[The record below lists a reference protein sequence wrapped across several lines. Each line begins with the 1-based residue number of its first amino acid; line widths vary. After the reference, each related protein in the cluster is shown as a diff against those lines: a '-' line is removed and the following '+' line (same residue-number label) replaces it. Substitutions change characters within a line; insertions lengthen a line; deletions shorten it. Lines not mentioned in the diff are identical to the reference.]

1 MRRPLPTL
9 ATLIVFSLV
18 AGPALAGPRFGPK
31 RPIVIPRPAPDQ
43 DRGHFQA
50 ITPTPQEPGER
61 VVVPGPV
68 SSRLDKLRQAFDRGG
83 KTEQRTSRIE
93 RLRQAFQRTEAVSG
107 VQQFVRPN
115 PLFWNWTVD
124 RSYDLYWEGGQRAGV
139 PLPWNDDGPC
149 FDLEPDNR
157 KQDGWVLLAKDFGS
171 ADAPIESLPDLPFF
185 ALYNRYTGMI
195 CLYIY
200 NGERPGTCGS
210 QNTNYSVGILSI
222 VSSGIGKIPAFSH
235 HTGTR
240 AATVDRNYRQM
251 FITEDLVTNEWTRH
265 EFDVRGYDRN
275 IRALS
280 KRNAYFLFEL
290 HSLQESEVELAGTLS
305 LSGFINAGDLR
316 SGYRGNGSVDTVGS
330 GTAASLKVAQV
341 FNDANA
347 VRGKMAGYASENPGR
362 WWSDPLSNLAHS
374 GVGSV
379 ISALSP
385 AAGFITSFFGGG
397 GGSSVPLSWRVDLT
411 GDLQLSGTIRTTQP
425 VSRHMIYVPGT
436 RHGDDPAIKTP
447 VYDAPLGLF
456 DLRSGPKVGAYR
468 RHDIR
473 RPWGIS
479 VVDLPLD
486 FNERCGLEIVSTKVA
501 FVSPHYAPTSFFN
514 LSSFSPS
521 SSDISPNS
529 ALWISNQ
536 RWNSLRLGL
545 LMKFKPVGASSDR
558 IMTMYREY
566 PILNQDKEVILELPD
581 SDQHF
586 E

>member
-18 AGPALAGPRFGPK
+18 AGPALAGPQFGPK
-31 RPIVIPRPAPDQ
+31 RPIVTPRPARNQ
-43 DRGHFQA
+43 DRGHSQA
-50 ITPTPQEPGER
+50 IAPAPQEPGEP
-61 VVVPGPV
+61 VVVPGPA

-83 KTEQRTSRIE
+83 KTEPRTSRIE
-93 RLRQAFQRTEAVSG
+93 RLRQAFQRTEAVPG
-107 VQQFVRPN
+107 VGQLLHPHIL
-115 PLFWNWTVD
+115 PWNWTVD

-139 PLPWNDDGPC
+139 PLPWNDDGTC

-210 QNTNYSVGILSI
+210 QNTNYSMGILSI
-222 VSSGIGKIPAFSH
+222 VSSSIIGKIPAFSH
-235 HTGTR
+235 HTGTM
-240 AATVDRNYRQM
+240 AATVDRDYQQT
-251 FITEDLVTNEWTRH
+251 FITEDLMTNEWTRH

-275 IRALS
+275 IGALS

-290 HSLQESEVELAGTLS
+290 HSLQESAVELAGTLS
-305 LSGFINAGDLR
+305 LDGFINAGDLR

-330 GTAASLKVAQV
+330 GTATAMKVAQV

-347 VRGKMAGYASENPGR
+347 VRTKMAGYASANPGR
-362 WWSDPLSNLAHS
+362 WWADALGALANNSVGNFVS
-374 GVGSV
+374 GVSE
-379 ISALSP
+379 
-385 AAGFITSFFGGG
+385 AAGFITGFFGGG
-397 GGSSVPLSWRVDLT
+397 SGSSVPLSWRVDLT
-411 GDLQLSGTIRTTQP
+411 GDLKMSGTIRTTQP

-447 VYDAPLGLF
+447 DYDAPLGLF
-456 DLRSGPKVGAYR
+456 DLRSGPKVSAYR

-473 RPWGIS
+473 RPWGIRL
-479 VVDLPLD
+479 VDLPLD
-486 FNERCGLEIVSTKVA
+486 FNERSGLEIVSTKVA
-501 FVSPHYAPTSFFN
+501 FVSPDYAPTSFFN
-514 LSSFSPS
+514 LSSFGPS
-521 SSDISPNS
+521 SDMSPNS

-536 RWNSLRLGL
+536 RWNSMRLGL
-545 LMKFKPVGASSDR
+545 LMEFKPVGASSDR

-566 PILNQDKEVILELPD
+566 PILNHDKEVILVLPD
-581 SDQHF
+581 SDQDF
-586 E
+586 Q